1 MPSPTAFPIPAPVPD
16 PLLERFVQAVMLL
29 ALALVMLLPD
39 ARAYSPLLGWVP
51 LWLLGMPAVAWWS
64 LYRFR
69 LPVSVGLHDAPA
81 GTRRSNRRWAPTQV
95 RRRDSPASPRRLPHA
110 A

>member
-69 LPVSVGLHDAPA
+69 LPVRDVPHDAPA
-81 GTRRSNRRWAPTQV
+81 GIRRSSRRRASDKV
-95 RRRDSPASPRRLPHA
+95 RRRDTFALPRRLPHA